1 MTKRW
6 SGDGNYILPAGQV
19 EPYRLWFEYLKLASR
34 DPEIKIK
41 TRLYET
47 WGGYDQLSFDQWWT
61 DYWQDLFAINHVAS
75 VRTLDVAERK
85 NADAGK
91 VLIEVDLHA
100 TQAEIIADFQK
111 VLKQVRPKKSVS
123 RKIPKASFS
132 LSLGSDKGFE
142 KRLNTARCMLRLYGY
157 WLEYPEADSRKR
169 IERAA
174 IRYRDWA
181 VTWDK
186 QIKAKNYKRPR
197 PYLPNCFHVYAEFL
211 EQKNNRRQKPL
222 KQRQTGTF
230 NKDGV
235 GTHAEDARR
244 MVVRYI
250 RKARKIAQ
258 NVATGNFPGK
268 Y

>member
-6 SGDGNYILPAGQV
+6 SGDENYILPAGQV

-34 DPEIKIK
+34 DPEIKIRK
-41 TRLYET
+41 RLYDAWGSYET
-47 WGGYDQLSFDQWWT
+47 LTFDQWWT
-61 DYWQDLFAINHVAS
+61 DHWRNLFAIRNNPS
-75 VRTLDVAERK
+75 VKALNTGDRNTAG
-85 NADAGK
+85 AGK
-91 VLIEVDLHA
+91 IIVEIDLNA
-100 TQAEIIADFQK
+100 TQATIISDLQK
-111 VLKQVRPKKSVS
+111 VIKPLRPKKYES
-123 RKIPKASFS
+123 RKISKAVFS

-157 WLEYPEADSRKR
+157 WLEYPQADARKR

-174 IRYRDWA
+174 LRYRDWA
-181 VTWDK
+181 VAWDK
-186 QIKAKNYKRPR
+186 QIKTKNYKRPR

-211 EQKNNRRQKPL
+211 EQKNNRRQKPV
-222 KQRQTGTF
+222 KQRLIGNF
-230 NKDGV
+230 GKDGS

-250 RKARKIAQ
+250 RKAQKIAE
-258 NVATGNFPGK
+258 NVGKGNFPGK